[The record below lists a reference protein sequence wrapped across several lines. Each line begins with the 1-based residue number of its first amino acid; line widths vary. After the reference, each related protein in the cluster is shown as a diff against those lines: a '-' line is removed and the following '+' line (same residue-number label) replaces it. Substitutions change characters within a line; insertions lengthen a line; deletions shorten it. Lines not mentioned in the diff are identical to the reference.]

1 MSETRD
7 FIDDYQLPED
17 VLEDLAEAKAEIDK
31 LRRSRKK
38 KLRYPPSNVIYDVV
52 REVAIRSHG
61 LDPQDF
67 PEAVRRRLSEL
78 GYYPGLVSDRRIWD
92 AYQRLVLRRIIPDTF
107 GLIKS

>member
-17 VLEDLAEAKAEIDK
+17 VLEDLAEAKAEIDR

-52 REVAIRSHG
+52 KEVAMRSQD

-67 PEAVRRRLSEL
+67 PEAVRQRLSEL